1 MILFSSYKNRKTRLV
16 SCKSALY
23 LYIQNIKVM
32 ETHNAEV
39 IIDSTERD
47 FREFIR
53 KGDDFFKIEL
63 LRQARSW
70 YKKALLMNVDNHK
83 AEAHIDECNR
93 LLAYENRII
102 RILLVIASVLIAGII
117 ILK

>member
-1 MILFSSYKNRKTRLV
+1 MAN
-16 SCKSALY
+16 
-23 LYIQNIKVM
+23 
-32 ETHNAEV
+32 HNPEV
-39 IIDSTERD
+39 VFDFTDRD

-70 YKKALLMNVDNHK
+70 YQKALLLNVDNPK
-83 AEAHIDECNR
+83 AQAQIDECNR
-93 LLAYENRII
+93 LLAYENKII
-102 RILLVIASVLIAGII
+102 KILLVIASVLIAGIL

>member
-1 MILFSSYKNRKTRLV
+1 
-16 SCKSALY
+16 
-23 LYIQNIKVM
+23 M
-32 ETHNAEV
+32 ETHNAEI

-70 YKKALLMNVDNHK
+70 YKKALLLNVDNHK
-83 AEAHIDECNR
+83 AEVQIDECNR
-93 LLAYENRII
+93 LLAYENRIV
-102 RILLVIASVLIAGII
+102 RIILVIALVLIAGIL

>member
-1 MILFSSYKNRKTRLV
+1 MCLIFVFK
-16 SCKSALY
+16 
-23 LYIQNIKVM
+23 NIKVM
-32 ETHNAEV
+32 ETHNAEI

-70 YKKALLMNVDNHK
+70 YKKALLLNVDNHK
-83 AEAHIDECNR
+83 VEVQIDECNR
-93 LLAYENRII
+93 LLAYENRIV
-102 RILLVIASVLIAGII
+102 RIILVIASVLIAGIL

>member
-1 MILFSSYKNRKTRLV
+1 
-16 SCKSALY
+16 
-23 LYIQNIKVM
+23 M
-32 ETHNAEV
+32 ETPNAE
-39 IIDSTERD
+39 IFIDSTERD

-70 YKKALLMNVDNHK
+70 YKKALLLNVDNNK
-83 AEAHIDECNR
+83 AKAQIDECNR
-93 LLAYENRII
+93 LLAYESRVV
-102 RILLVIASVLIAGII
+102 RILLVIASVLIAGIL

>member
-1 MILFSSYKNRKTRLV
+1 
-16 SCKSALY
+16 
-23 LYIQNIKVM
+23 M
-32 ETHNAEV
+32 ETHNAE
-39 IIDSTERD
+39 IIMHSTERD

-70 YKKALLMNVDNHK
+70 YKKALLLNFDNHK
-83 AEAHIDECNR
+83 AEVQIDECNR
-93 LLAYENRII
+93 LLAYENRIV
-102 RILLVIASVLIAGII
+102 RIILVIASVLIAGIL